1 MGVMTSPRGTA
12 PPSTRRRAER
22 ADAQENRLRI
32 LDAAR
37 RLLSREPSATMEDI
51 AHEAG
56 VGRMTL
62 YGHYRTRAIL
72 LTAALEQALVDG
84 EKQLSGII
92 DLGGA
97 PREVLTRL
105 LTSSWALVAESAS
118 LLTAAD
124 GVVPADQLK
133 AMHAEP
139 ALRITAL
146 LRRGQAE
153 GAFRRDL
160 SDQWLGSAIHFILH
174 GAATEVRNGN
184 LSQDEAARVVVGTID
199 AMVRP

>member
-1 MGVMTSPRGTA
+1 MTSPQETA
-12 PPSTRRRAER
+12 PSSTRRRAER
-22 ADAQENRLRI
+22 SDAQENRLRI

-37 RLLSREPSATMEDI
+37 RLLSRDPSATMEDI

-72 LTAALEQALVDG
+72 LTAALERALADG
-84 EKQLSGII
+84 EEQLSGI
-92 DLGGA
+92 DLSGPPGEA
-97 PREVLTRL
+97 LTRL

-124 GVVPADQLK
+124 GVVPANQLK

-146 LRRGQAE
+146 LRRGQAQ
-153 GAFRRDL
+153 GTFRRDL
-160 SDQWLGSAIHFILH
+160 SAQWLGSAIHFILH

-184 LSQDEAARVVVGTID
+184 LLEDEAAHVVVSTID
-199 AMVRP
+199 AMVHP